1 MYQQLYNRPPSAPY
15 AHPYGHAPAMYPT
28 PSAYVGLPPVSTSM
42 SDYHP
47 RRMSISQ
54 ISIASSSNIK
64 RLAPQAPHPNESPA
78 KKKQSKWSAEEDA
91 AIIELRGNGMKW
103 EDISKNLPGRSA
115 ISCRL
120 RFQNYLERRSEWDE
134 EKKNKLARLYESC
147 GQELKADIQERHVG
161 KNRQRDGSPW
171 RAAEAMHWQIGEVE
185 MANRANVPVFH
196 LAGQQQTSQPS
207 QSQQQ
212 PPLHPL
218 SNPVSSAS
226 TVAPDTR
233 SNSTSPQ
240 SATTAWPPP
249 PTTYPHTHS
258 HTLPQLSQ
266 HQQGQPASPPSG
278 RNSNESAHSSSVMR
292 EGRDRA
298 DSARSVTAAMHRA
311 YLPPLG
317 DGIGRGAS
325 SQQSSGYVSP
335 FAPQTEKR

>member
-1 MYQQLYNRPPSAPY
+1 M
-15 AHPYGHAPAMYPT
+15 
-28 PSAYVGLPPVSTSM
+28 
-42 SDYHP
+42 
-47 RRMSISQ
+47 
-54 ISIASSSNIK
+54 
-64 RLAPQAPHPNESPA
+64 LAKPQP
-78 KKKQSKWSAEEDA
+78 
-91 AIIELRGNGMKW
+91 
-103 EDISKNLPGRSA
+103 
-115 ISCRL
+115 C
-120 RFQNYLERRSEWDE
+120 
-134 EKKNKLARLYESC
+134 
-147 GQELKADIQERHVG
+147 
-161 KNRQRDGSPW
+161 DGSPSVQLGHGITRPRFIIAPSFSTDTSSRFKKDMWEKIAKEMALPW